1 MKTSSVKRIAIF
13 GATGSIGQQT
23 LDVIGQQEGFEVV
36 VLSAG
41 SRAAE
46 LAELAL
52 KWRPERITLADEG
65 GYGVLKD
72 ALSGINIRIDVGSD
86 AATEAAAEVDYDL
99 CLNGLVGVAG
109 LMPSYH
115 VLKRGIDLALA
126 NKESLVLAGEILNR
140 IAAETGA
147 KILPVD
153 SEHSAIFQCLQ
164 GESIDEVARL
174 ILTASGGPFRTWKKE
189 RIKTATPSQALKH
202 PTWRMGPKISIDSA
216 TLMNKGLE
224 VIEAYHLFGVPPDK
238 IDVRIHKASIIH
250 SMIEFIDGSFK
261 AQLGTPDMRHPIQ
274 YALNYPDR
282 RILKLNDD
290 DPVDWLPLEFE
301 MVDNDR
307 FPCLGLAC
315 RVLESGGTA
324 AAVLNGADEAAVRRF
339 LDSEIG
345 FGDIYL
351 LIHEALNKHENHAA
365 DDIETVLAA
374 DRWGREFVS
383 DVEL

>member
-1 MKTSSVKRIAIF
+1 MKTSSVKRIALF

-23 LDVIGQQEGFEVV
+23 LDVIEQQTGFLVV
-36 VLSAG
+36 LLSAG
-41 SRAAE
+41 SRAVD

-52 KWRPERITLADEG
+52 KWRPERITLTDED
-65 GYGVLKD
+65 GYGLLKNVLSRED
-72 ALSGINIRIDVGSD
+72 IRIDVGPD
-86 AATEAAAEVDYDL
+86 AAAEAAAEVDYDL

-115 VLKRGIDLALA
+115 ALKRGIDLALA
-126 NKESLVLAGEILNR
+126 NKESLVLAGEILNK

-164 GESIDEVARL
+164 GENIEEVARL

-189 RIKTATPSQALKH
+189 RIKTATPAEALKH

-238 IDVRIHKASIIH
+238 IDVRIHKASIVH

-282 RILKLNDD
+282 RVLKLKDD

-307 FPCLGLAC
+307 FPCLGLAY

-324 AAVLNGADEAAVRRF
+324 AAVLNGADEAAVKRF
-339 LDSEIG
+339 LDGEIG
-345 FGDIYL
+345 FGDIYS

-365 DDIETVLAA
+365 DDIETVLTA

-383 DVEL
+383 KVKL